1 MKKNTGSRWEITV
14 DAVSRTYR
22 HDRTIAI
29 ESAKYLK
36 LKQPM
41 TDVVRDLEGLEETV
55 VISAHFR
62 VHKAPSSAAHRK
74 QSRRDISNLHQI
86 VDLETMARLTAS
98 NCWNL
103 LISVPH
109 PRSRRALGT
118 QLGASQHL
126 G

>member
-62 VHKAPSSAAHRK
+62 VHKAPSSRTTSRAAA
-74 QSRRDISNLHQI
+74 IFQI
-86 VDLETMARLTAS
+86 FIKLS
-98 NCWNL
+98 IWK
-103 LISVPH
+103 PW
-109 PRSRRALGT
+109 RA
-118 QLGASQHL
+118 
-126 G
+126 